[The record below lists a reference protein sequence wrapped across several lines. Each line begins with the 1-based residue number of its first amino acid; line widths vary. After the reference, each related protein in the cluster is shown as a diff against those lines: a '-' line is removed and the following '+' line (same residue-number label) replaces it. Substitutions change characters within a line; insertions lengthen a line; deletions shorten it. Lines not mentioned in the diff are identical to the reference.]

1 MNLLLLVQSTAQD
14 ALPGLSKI
22 NGETMEVVKEMRF
35 FDMAIKGGW
44 LMIPL
49 VILSIIAI
57 YIFVERMI
65 TLNAATKNDPN
76 FMSRI
81 KDHIYSGNTD
91 SAVKLC
97 KQVNTPLSKMI
108 EKGISRIGKPMNDV
122 QVSIENVG
130 NIEVSQLEK
139 GLSVLASV
147 AGGAPMIGFL
157 GTVTGMVRAFFDM
170 ANAGSNVDII
180 VLSSGIYTA
189 MVTTVAGLIVGISAY
204 FAYNYLVSRVG
215 KIVNNM
221 EAKTMEFMDLLNE
234 PVKK

>member
-1 MNLLLLVQSTAQD
+1 MNLLLLLQATAQE
-14 ALPGLSKI
+14 ALPVLSNVK
-22 NGETMEVVKEMRF
+22 EAATVVVKQMNF
-35 FDMAIKGGW
+35 LDMTLKGGL

-49 VILSIIAI
+49 ALLSILAI
-57 YIFVERMI
+57 YIFVERLMTI
-65 TLNAATKNDPN
+65 NAASKEDPT

-81 KDHIYSGNTD
+81 KDHIYEGQIES
-91 SAVKLC
+91 SVKLC
-97 KQVNTPLSKMI
+97 KQVNTPLARMI
-108 EKGISRIGKPMNDV
+108 EKGISRIGRPMNDV
-122 QVSIENVG
+122 HVTIENVG
-130 NIEVSQLEK
+130 NIEVAQLEK

-170 ANAGSNVDII
+170 ANAGTNVDII
-180 VLSSGIYTA
+180 VLSGGIYTA
-189 MVTTVAGLIVGISAY
+189 MVTTVGGLIVGISAY

-234 PVKK
+234 PVK